1 MNGGKPSNEE
11 RQLEQEGY
19 GRQGDGKPHKYRF
32 ISIVSGGTV
41 ENLSFD
47 TNKTNF

>member
-1 MNGGKPSNEE
+1 MNGGKPSNEM
-11 RQLEQEGY
+11 RQLEQEEY
-19 GRQGDGKPHKYRF
+19 DRQGDGKPHKYRF
-32 ISIVSGGTV
+32 IAIVSGAIV